1 MLALD
6 LDEFVKQNT
15 PAARSWSKL
24 APYLG
29 DMRRLRGM
37 GYSHKQI
44 QSYLATKG
52 IEVSIP
58 GISSYLK
65 RHHDDAN
72 VTSRSNINQPEP
84 CSGLSKTASG
94 EITAHAIPTSHNVVD
109 IEADDT
115 QTYFKPDDLKNI
127 LNTPI
132 DLDKL
137 AKQGKRHH
145 KQKRKP
151 DYESGSD

>member
-1 MLALD
+1 VLELE

-29 DMRRLRGM
+29 DMQCLRDK

-52 IEVSIP
+52 VEVSIP

-65 RHHDDAN
+65 RHPKDAN
-72 VTSRSNINQPEP
+72 VTNPSNSNRIEP
-84 CSGLSKTASG
+84 SSALSKTARDD
-94 EITAHAIPTSHNVVD
+94 TTTHAIPTSHSVVD
-109 IEADDT
+109 IDADDT

-145 KQKRKP
+145 KQKK
-151 DYESGSD
+151 ET